1 MSEKEQ
7 APGTALLRLFD
18 DAVEAY
24 DSVLWVASAAG
35 LKDLEKSATELLRRL
50 LAKEGLISGYATRVA
65 NIYKISATVAG
76 RRADERKARR
86 LLYDAM
92 KLDELAE
99 NIRRV
104 AMKRDSSIH
113 YTDYSTM
120 AMVFM
125 KGLLESGEDLRAFY
139 KKVRA
144 LVNETARLSQELLS
158 EASDNLAAVGVLP
171 RKRILEVYE
180 EGLEGLEDLAADKSE
195 LPEAIDNDK
204 RGKGD

>member
-1 MSEKEQ
+1 MSEEEQ

-18 DAVEAY
+18 NAVEAY

-35 LKDLEKSATELLRRL
+35 LKDLEKSATELLSRL

-65 NIYKISATVAG
+65 NIYKVSAAVAG
-76 RRADERKARR
+76 RRANERKVRR

-99 NIRRV
+99 NIWEVARR
-104 AMKRDSSIH
+104 RDSSIH
-113 YTDYSTM
+113 YTDYPAM
-120 AMVFM
+120 AKVFM
-125 KGLLESGEDLRAFY
+125 KGLLESGGDLRAFY

-171 RKRILEVYE
+171 RKRVLEVYE
-180 EGLEGLEDLAADKSE
+180 ESPEGLESFTDKGQLAQS
-195 LPEAIDNDK
+195 IDNDK
-204 RGKGD
+204 AGEGD

>member
-18 DAVEAY
+18 SAVEAY
-24 DSVLWVASAAG
+24 DDILWVASAAG

-50 LAKEGLISGYATRVA
+50 LAKEGRMSGYATRVA
-65 NIYKISATVAG
+65 NIYKVSAAVAG
-76 RRADERKARR
+76 GRADERKVRR

-99 NIRRV
+99 NIREA
-104 AMKRDSSIH
+104 AMRRDSSIYH
-113 YTDYSTM
+113 TDYPAM
-120 AMVFM
+120 AKVFM
-125 KGLLESGEDLRAFY
+125 KGLLESGENLRAFY

-144 LVNETARLSQELLS
+144 LVNETARLSRELLS

-180 EGLEGLEDLAADKSE
+180 ESQEGLESFANEGE
-195 LPEAIDNDK
+195 LPKAIDNDK
-204 RGKGD
+204 GGEGD

>member
-7 APGTALLRLFD
+7 APGTALLKLFD
-18 DAVEAY
+18 SAVEAH

-50 LAKEGLISGYATRVA
+50 LIKEGYMVIYATRVA
-65 NIYKISATVAG
+65 NIYKVSAAVAG
-76 RRADERKARR
+76 MRADERKVRR
-86 LLYDAM
+86 LLYDAV

-99 NIRRV
+99 NVREAARR
-104 AMKRDSSIH
+104 RDNSLHFDDHPAI
-113 YTDYSTM
+113 
-120 AMVFM
+120 AKVFV

-139 KKVRA
+139 KKARA

-171 RKRILEVYE
+171 RKRVLEVYE
-180 EGLEGLEDLAADKSE
+180 ESLEGLESFTDKGQLAQS
-195 LPEAIDNDK
+195 IDNDK
-204 RGKGD
+204 AGEGD

>member
-7 APGTALLRLFD
+7 APGTALLKLFD

-35 LKDLEKSATELLRRL
+35 LKDLEKTVTELLRRL
-50 LAKEGLISGYATRVA
+50 LVKENLISSYATRVA

-76 RRADERKARR
+76 RRPDERKVRR

-92 KLDELAE
+92 KLEELAK
-99 NIRRV
+99 NIREAARR
-104 AMKRDSSIH
+104 RDSSI
-113 YTDYSTM
+113 YFTDYPAM
-120 AMVFM
+120 AKVFT
-125 KGLLESGEDLRAFY
+125 KGLLEGGENLRAFY

-171 RKRILEVYE
+171 RKRIIEVYE
-180 EGLEGLEDLAADKSE
+180 E
-195 LPEAIDNDK
+195 
-204 RGKGD
+204 

>member
-1 MSEKEQ
+1 VSEKEQ
-7 APGTALLRLFD
+7 APGTALLKLFD
-18 DAVEAY
+18 SAVEAY

-35 LKDLEKSATELLRRL
+35 LKDLEKTVTELLRRL
-50 LAKEGLISGYATRVA
+50 LTKEDLISGYATRVA
-65 NIYKISATVAG
+65 NIYKISAAVAG
-76 RRADERKARR
+76 RRADERKVRR

-92 KLDELAE
+92 KLDELAK

-104 AMKRDSSIH
+104 AMRRDSSLH
-113 YTDYSTM
+113 YTDYPAM

-158 EASDNLAAVGVLP
+158 EASDNLTAIGVLP
-171 RKRILEVYE
+171 RKRVLEVYE
-180 EGLEGLEDLAADKSE
+180 ESQEGLESFTNEGE
-195 LPEAIDNDK
+195 LPESINKDK
-204 RGKGD
+204 AGEGD

>member
-1 MSEKEQ
+1 MSEEGQ
-7 APGTALLRLFD
+7 APGTALLKLFD

-50 LAKEGLISGYATRVA
+50 LAKEGYMGGYATRVA
-65 NIYKISATVAG
+65 NIYRISATVAG
-76 RRADERKARR
+76 RRADERKVRR

-99 NIRRV
+99 NVREASRR
-104 AMKRDSSIH
+104 RDSSIYH
-113 YTDYSTM
+113 TDYPAM
-120 AMVFM
+120 AKVFV
-125 KGLLESGEDLRAFY
+125 KGLLEGGEDLRAFY
-139 KKVRA
+139 KKARA

-171 RKRILEVYE
+171 RKRILEEYE
-180 EGLEGLEDLAADKSE
+180 ESLEGLGSFTDERQ
-195 LPEAIDNDK
+195 LPKAIDKDE
-204 RGKGD
+204 RGEGD